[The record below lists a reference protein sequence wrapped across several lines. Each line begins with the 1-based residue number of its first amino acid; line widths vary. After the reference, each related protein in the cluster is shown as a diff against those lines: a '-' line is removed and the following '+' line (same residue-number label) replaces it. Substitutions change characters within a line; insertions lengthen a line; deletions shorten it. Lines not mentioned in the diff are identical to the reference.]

1 MAKIYGVRQERDE
14 SPAAYLE
21 KLMTAFKQFSPYDLE
36 LGEAQQ
42 AVILANI
49 NQAAPDIKRKLQLLE
64 HLGEKRLKKWV
75 AVAEKVYNKRE
86 PEEERQ
92 ERKELEKQEWG
103 YKRDRTWT

>member
-1 MAKIYGVRQERDE
+1 MSRVYSQALLAGLKATSGKPTNMAKIYGVRQERDE

-64 HLGEKRLKKWV
+64 HLGEKRLKK
-75 AVAEKVYNKRE
+75 
-86 PEEERQ
+86 
-92 ERKELEKQEWG
+92 
-103 YKRDRTWT
+103 